1 MLLYYKVGSEKMN
14 CVLVRFILSVIFILF
29 EVIFFV
35 KIYKKYNMVSKIK
48 LVILLIYC
56 SAAFLL
62 IINSFYVENLFLRFD
77 KIEDASYYYYPGY
90 HVVKKFEYD
99 NYGYVLVTK
108 RNDGGVVLYFEKEN
122 GKWKL
127 EDNFDNK
134 VNNIELKALKSNGKL
149 NCFNINSGKKRNS
162 IAIFISTNFNND
174 NKIDIKDSLSSEIY
188 TYNYRTFYR
197 TLQSETYKTTISDTI
212 IIINKKFDKEKLNK
226 LYKLQYDKYG
236 TLENMMK

>member
-1 MLLYYKVGSEKMN
+1 MD

-35 KIYKKYNMVSKIK
+35 KIYKKYNMSSKIK
-48 LVILLIYC
+48 LVILFIYC
-56 SAAFLL
+56 FVAFSL

-77 KIEDASYYYYPGY
+77 RIEDASYYYYPGY

-108 RNDGGVVLYFEKEN
+108 RNDGGVVLYFKKEN

-127 EDNFDNK
+127 EDNIDNK
-134 VNNIELKALKSNGKL
+134 VNNIELKALKSNGKV

-212 IIINKKFDKEKLNK
+212 IIINKKFDKDKYKIYVNGNP
-226 LYKLQYDKYG
+226 YKLFSNK
-236 TLENMMK
+236 K

>member
-1 MLLYYKVGSEKMN
+1 MD
-14 CVLVRFILSVIFILF
+14 CILVRFILSVIFILF

-35 KIYKKYNMVSKIK
+35 KIYKKYNMSSKIK
-48 LVILLIYC
+48 LVILFIYC
-56 SAAFLL
+56 FVAFSL

-77 KIEDASYYYYPGY
+77 RIEDASYYYYPGY

-127 EDNFDNK
+127 EDNIDNK
-134 VNNIELKALKSNGKL
+134 VNNIELKALKSNGKV

-197 TLQSETYKTTISDTI
+197 TLQSKTYKTTISDTI
-212 IIINKKFDKEKLNK
+212 IIINKKFDKDKYKIYVNGNP
-226 LYKLQYDKYG
+226 YKLFSNK
-236 TLENMMK
+236 K

>member
-1 MLLYYKVGSEKMN
+1 MD

-35 KIYKKYNMVSKIK
+35 KNYKKYNISGKIK
-48 LVILLIYC
+48 IVILLIYC
-56 SAAFLL
+56 SGAFLL
-62 IINSFYVENLFLRFD
+62 IINYFYIENLFLRFD
-77 KIEDASYYYYPGY
+77 KIEDVSYYYYPEY

-134 VNNIELKALKSNGKL
+134 VNNIELKALKSNGKV

-226 LYKLQYDKYG
+226 LYKLQYDKYE

>member
-1 MLLYYKVGSEKMN
+1 MD

-35 KIYKKYNMVSKIK
+35 KIYKKYNMSSKIK
-48 LVILLIYC
+48 LVILFIYC
-56 SAAFLL
+56 FVAFSL

-77 KIEDASYYYYPGY
+77 RIEDASYYYYPGY

-162 IAIFISTNFNND
+162 IAIFISTDFDND
-174 NKIDIKDSLSSEIY
+174 NKFDIKDSLSSEIY
-188 TYNYRTFYR
+188 TYNYR

-212 IIINKKFDKEKLNK
+212 IIINQKFDK
-226 LYKLQYDKYG
+226 DKYKIYING
-236 TLENMMK
+236 NPYKIFEKKN

>member
-1 MLLYYKVGSEKMN
+1 MD

-35 KIYKKYNMVSKIK
+35 KIYKKYNMSSKIK
-48 LVILLIYC
+48 LVILFIYC
-56 SAAFLL
+56 FVAFSL

-77 KIEDASYYYYPGY
+77 RIEDASYYYYPGY

-162 IAIFISTNFNND
+162 IAIFISTDFNND
-174 NKIDIKDSLSSEIY
+174 NKFDIKDSLSSEIY
-188 TYNYRTFYR
+188 TYNYR

-212 IIINKKFDKEKLNK
+212 IIINQKFDK
-226 LYKLQYDKYG
+226 DKYKIYING
-236 TLENMMK
+236 NPYKIFEKKN

>member
-1 MLLYYKVGSEKMN
+1 MLLYYKVGSEKMD

-35 KIYKKYNMVSKIK
+35 KIYKKYNMSSKIK
-48 LVILLIYC
+48 LVILFIYC
-56 SAAFLL
+56 FVAFSL

-77 KIEDASYYYYPGY
+77 RIEDASYYYYPGY

-162 IAIFISTNFNND
+162 IAIFISTDFDND
-174 NKIDIKDSLSSEIY
+174 NKFDIKDSLSSEIY
-188 TYNYRTFYR
+188 TYNYR

-212 IIINKKFDKEKLNK
+212 IIINQKFDK
-226 LYKLQYDKYG
+226 DKYKIYING
-236 TLENMMK
+236 NPYKIFEKKN

>member
-1 MLLYYKVGSEKMN
+1 MLLYYKVGSEKMD

-35 KIYKKYNMVSKIK
+35 KIYKKYNMSSKIK
-48 LVILLIYC
+48 LVILFIYC
-56 SAAFLL
+56 FVAFSL

-77 KIEDASYYYYPGY
+77 RIEDASYYYYPGY

-188 TYNYRTFYR
+188 TYNYRT
-197 TLQSETYKTTISDTI
+197 LQSETYKTTISDTI
-212 IIINKKFDKEKLNK
+212 IIINQKFDK
-226 LYKLQYDKYG
+226 DKYKIYING
-236 TLENMMK
+236 NPYKIFEKKN

>member
-1 MLLYYKVGSEKMN
+1 MN
-14 CVLVRFILSVIFILF
+14 FVLIRFILIVIFILF

-35 KIYKKYNMVSKIK
+35 KNYKKYNILGKIK
-48 LVILLIYC
+48 IVILLIYC
-56 SAAFLL
+56 SGAFLL
-62 IINSFYVENLFLRFD
+62 IINYFYIENLFLRFD
-77 KIEDASYYYYPGY
+77 KIEDASYYYYPEY

-108 RNDGGVVLYFEKEN
+108 RNYGGVVLYFEKEN

-127 EDNFDNK
+127 EDNIDNK
-134 VNNIELKALKSNGKL
+134 VNNIELKALKSNGKV

-212 IIINKKFDKEKLNK
+212 IIINKKFDKDKYKIYVNGNP
-226 LYKLQYDKYG
+226 YKLFSNK
-236 TLENMMK
+236 K

>member
-1 MLLYYKVGSEKMN
+1 MD

-35 KIYKKYNMVSKIK
+35 KIYKKYNMSSKIK
-48 LVILLIYC
+48 LVILFIYC
-56 SAAFLL
+56 FVAFSL

-77 KIEDASYYYYPGY
+77 RIEDASYYYYPGY

-108 RNDGGVVLYFEKEN
+108 RNDVGVVLYFEKEN

-162 IAIFISTNFNND
+162 IAIFISTDFDND
-174 NKIDIKDSLSSEIY
+174 NKFDIKDSLSSEIY
-188 TYNYRTFYR
+188 TYNYR

-212 IIINKKFDKEKLNK
+212 IIINQKFDK
-226 LYKLQYDKYG
+226 DKYKIYING
-236 TLENMMK
+236 NPYKIFEKKN

>member
-1 MLLYYKVGSEKMN
+1 M
-14 CVLVRFILSVIFILF
+14 ILF
-29 EVIFFV
+29 
-35 KIYKKYNMVSKIK
+35 
-48 LVILLIYC
+48 IYC
-56 SAAFLL
+56 FVAFSL

-77 KIEDASYYYYPGY
+77 RIEDASYYYYPGY

-127 EDNFDNK
+127 EDNIDNK
-134 VNNIELKALKSNGKL
+134 VNNIELKALKSNGKV

-212 IIINKKFDKEKLNK
+212 IIINKKFDK
-226 LYKLQYDKYG
+226 DKYKIYING
-236 TLENMMK
+236 NPYNI

>member
-1 MLLYYKVGSEKMN
+1 MD

-35 KIYKKYNMVSKIK
+35 KNYKKYNILGKIK
-48 LVILLIYC
+48 LVILFIYC
-56 SAAFLL
+56 FVAFSL

-77 KIEDASYYYYPGY
+77 RIEDASYYYYPGY

-127 EDNFDNK
+127 EDNIDNK
-134 VNNIELKALKSNGKL
+134 VNNIELKALKSNGKV

-212 IIINKKFDKEKLNK
+212 IIINKKFDKDKYKIYVNGNP
-226 LYKLQYDKYG
+226 YKLFSNK
-236 TLENMMK
+236 K

>member
-1 MLLYYKVGSEKMN
+1 MN
-14 CVLVRFILSVIFILF
+14 FVLIRFILIVIFILF

-35 KIYKKYNMVSKIK
+35 KNYKKYNILGKIK
-48 LVILLIYC
+48 IVILFIYC
-56 SAAFLL
+56 SGAFLL
-62 IINSFYVENLFLRFD
+62 IINYFYIENLFLRFD
-77 KIEDASYYYYPGY
+77 KIEDASYYYYPEY

-108 RNDGGVVLYFEKEN
+108 RNYGGVVLYFEKEN
-122 GKWKL
+122 EKWKL
-127 EDNFDNK
+127 EDNFGNK
-134 VNNIELKALKSNGKL
+134 INNIESKTLKSNGKL

-174 NKIDIKDSLSSEIY
+174 NKIDIKDSLSSEIH

-212 IIINKKFDKEKLNK
+212 IIINKKFDKDKYKIYVNGNP
-226 LYKLQYDKYG
+226 YKLFSNK
-236 TLENMMK
+236 K

>member
-1 MLLYYKVGSEKMN
+1 MD

-35 KIYKKYNMVSKIK
+35 KIYKKYNMSSKIK
-48 LVILLIYC
+48 LVILFIYC
-56 SAAFLL
+56 FVAFSL

-77 KIEDASYYYYPGY
+77 RIEDASYYYYPGY

-188 TYNYRTFYR
+188 TYNYRT
-197 TLQSETYKTTISDTI
+197 LQSETYKTTISDTI
-212 IIINKKFDKEKLNK
+212 IIINQKFDK
-226 LYKLQYDKYG
+226 DKYKIYING
-236 TLENMMK
+236 NPYKIFEKKN

>member
-1 MLLYYKVGSEKMN
+1 MN
-14 CVLVRFILSVIFILF
+14 FVLIRFILIVIFILF

-35 KIYKKYNMVSKIK
+35 KNYKKYNILGKIK
-48 LVILLIYC
+48 IVILLIYC
-56 SAAFLL
+56 SGAFLL
-62 IINSFYVENLFLRFD
+62 IINYFYIENLFLRFD
-77 KIEDASYYYYPGY
+77 KIEDASYYYYPEY

-108 RNDGGVVLYFEKEN
+108 RNYGGVVLYFEKEN

-134 VNNIELKALKSNGKL
+134 VNNIELKALKSNGKV

-162 IAIFISTNFNND
+162 IAIFISTNFDND

-212 IIINKKFDKEKLNK
+212 IIINKKFDKDKYKIYVNGNP
-226 LYKLQYDKYG
+226 YKLFSNK
-236 TLENMMK
+236 K